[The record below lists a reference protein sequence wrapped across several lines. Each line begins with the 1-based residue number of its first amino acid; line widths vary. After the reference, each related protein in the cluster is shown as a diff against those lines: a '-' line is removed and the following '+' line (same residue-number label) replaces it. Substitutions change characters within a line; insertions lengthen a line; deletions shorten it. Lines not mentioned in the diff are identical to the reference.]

1 MSLSVVIDIMDFF
14 ALPEVFHRELLKKVN
29 IADRMNLRCTC
40 RAFEKLVANS
50 NAGYYES
57 GKIAPTRDGRFFS
70 VYLGDQQ
77 FNSMHLSEIGLD
89 TFLQFQNRLFSRIH
103 FNDFEI
109 KMSEYISTQFIR
121 EFTEKFAIDSL
132 HFSAST
138 SDQLYRSVELMG
150 DFPKS
155 THNLAIYDF
164 APETEAFLMI
174 PPLNILQMYF
184 IKQGTPD
191 NRYEIPT
198 AIFMYLQQ
206 NHSSVLASYVRMNSE
221 GFLRVLQLCSNGTGE
236 RTIRFLKESLMVAS
250 WLRDYGVTEDSIVGD
265 TCGEFLVIKTN
276 IRSTKLRYRNC
287 FILFSGFNWVDDWA
301 TTVIVTNFEGEQVE

>member
-1 MSLSVVIDIMDFF
+1 MDFF
-14 ALPEVFHRELLKKVN
+14 ALPEVFHRELLKK
-29 IADRMNLRCTC
+29 
-40 RAFEKLVANS
+40 KLVANS

-57 GKIAPTRDGRFFS
+57 GKIAPTRDG
-70 VYLGDQQ
+70 
-77 FNSMHLSEIGLD
+77 
-89 TFLQFQNRLFSRIH
+89 
-103 FNDFEI
+103 
-109 KMSEYISTQFIR
+109 MSEYISTQFIR

-184 IKQGTPD
+184 IKQ
-191 NRYEIPT
+191 
-198 AIFMYLQQ
+198 
-206 NHSSVLASYVRMNSE
+206 
-221 GFLRVLQLCSNGTGE
+221 LCSNGTGE

-265 TCGEFLVIKTN
+265 TCGEFLIYLSVAF
-276 IRSTKLRYRNC
+276 SRYHR
-287 FILFSGFNWVDDWA
+287 GDM
-301 TTVIVTNFEGEQVE
+301 